1 MKQRMSGWLR
11 ENWLLSVVIALLVIG
26 YLTLSQRPTATGSSS
41 EFIASLSQGTP
52 TIISFYSNF

>member
-1 MKQRMSGWLR
+1 MKKRVSGWLR
-11 ENWLLSVVIALLVIG
+11 ENWVLSAVIALLVIG